1 MFKCIPIFRGDRHV
15 ELIDKRHCS
24 LPMIPE
30 DIFRYSRTLE
40 ELFLDAN
47 HIRILPKGL
56 FRLTKLRK
64 LTLSDNEISQLPP
77 EIGNLV
83 QLIELNVSKN
93 EIVDIPDTIK
103 NLKQLQIADFS
114 SNPVQILPMEFSQL
128 RALKSL
134 ALNDISLQ
142 QLPNNFGSLI
152 NLESLELRDNLIK
165 KLPPTLSMLVH
176 LERLDLGA
184 NDFTELPE
192 MIGQLPNLQELW
204 LDQNELS
211 TLPKDIGRLKRL
223 TCLDVSDNRLEY
235 LPEEI
240 AGCESLTDLHLS
252 QNLLESLPDGIGQL
266 NRLTILKIDQNRL
279 ESLNPTIGGCSCLQE
294 LILTEN
300 KLNDLPPTIGNLV
313 HLTNFN
319 VDRNFLREIPSQIGN
334 LTRLGVLSFR
344 ENQLTHVPSE
354 IGQLKELRVLDIS
367 GNHINYLPFSI
378 TALNLKALWLAEN
391 QSQPLLK
398 FQTDFDE
405 KSGQKVLTCFL
416 LPQQDFANELQ
427 FDAFVDNNLER
438 VNSINWDQPRHSAVQ
453 FDVQQDDDEMD
464 DDSDPLISSNSGN
477 EPANFVRH
485 DTPHPKE
492 LKARHLKLF
501 ANKNLHNDVEEAAPA
516 VSKMP
521 QQQRKRSSE
530 TETDLNRSEQI
541 ESNVDQSDD
550 NGEQFVDFQ
559 RNDLSNHKNDESM
572 GSRSSIIINNDIAD
586 ENDSRAAVNTNHQS
600 FSFNNKAFE
609 DIAPIDSPKSID
621 NSIDYQTKEII
632 DRVQRVNIADESDE
646 KKTSNISVTKNRHV
660 GFENNLNEIHTNYFE
675 ENSNDDDNDEE
686 QEDRPVEKLSTKL
699 HRRDTPHHLK
709 NKRIHSSK
717 EEKEKLVNI
726 LSTSVKNQNMST
738 EKQSSLKTET
748 IFKHQLRL
756 KLKKIGQSMGLSI
769 AGGLGSSPYKGDDE
783 GIFVSRV
790 TENGSA
796 EIAGLKIGDKILAVN
811 NHSFDRIDHHEAV
824 QVLKSAGEEF
834 WLQVEREGTD
844 SNSQKQVQIQSV
856 AAKIPPIPPVR
867 TSVISK
873 NSNDENL
880 TANTQTYLHSSETV
894 AKPQQEPINK
904 PSSLTRKE
912 AENSQPISNNSTAT
926 SSKPIPTKLNLNR
939 FSSGDIGQPL
949 GKEIIYTTLIR
960 SDGGLGFSINGGKS
974 NEAND
979 EPDCVYISRI
989 FEGGPADIDGK
1000 LKVGDKILSI
1010 NGISCDGL
1018 DHDQVISIITGL
1030 ERFVR
1035 LVVEREGPINEN
1047 SLPYQ
1052 YSSSLNY
1059 SSNSYMANRPSY
1071 TGSYRRPLLGSVSSL
1086 SHGVGFD
1093 NGWTSGTIS
1102 TPSTPSFTH
1111 SGKPL
1116 GSIFNA
1122 KLPGLRGSTDSN
1134 AYPPT
1139 SIYNYRY
1146 NSSQPK
1152 SSTINS
1158 RFTTSALNSNSTSS
1172 TREGSK
1178 STSDANSIIHENHN
1192 GIASKFSNSRS
1203 ASVPR
1208 TMLSSGE
1215 SESKSL
1221 QLKQPTVVSKEISNN
1236 KSVTSE
1242 LPPASNDLGVFTEVL
1257 TKTTYTENTVTR
1269 VTNNKNLP
1277 LNEETINVLK
1287 GAEGGLGLSIIGGS
1301 DHTCHPFGNGGKDH
1315 GIYVSKV
1322 VTGGPVAQTQKIRT
1336 GDRILNVNGRDLT
1349 SATHEEAVKVLTS
1362 CPPNT
1367 TITITVRHE
1376 PLPSGWR
1383 ELIINKLPN
1392 EKLGMKIK
1400 GGAQGQ
1406 PGNPFDR
1413 EDEGIFIS
1421 QINPN
1426 GAAAR
1431 DGRLKPG
1438 MRIIEVNDQSLLGV
1452 PHQQAVQELRNQ
1464 GLRLRLLICDGY
1476 DHDSIVNYETNIN
1489 GNTKINSNSNHNQ
1502 KDSTSFSSSSNITSP
1517 ETPTRMLSGEDD
1529 EVFTPTSPSK
1539 EHKTTTV
1546 IMKKHQT
1553 MSSPSLSKTLPL
1565 TNNHSNNQSASLSA
1579 TDRIKS
1585 PDKNKLDEK
1594 SPALDPFL
1602 SSKIPGAKPP
1612 IPPKKP
1618 DLSIKDKMTPN
1629 TKKEHPEWMSFSE
1642 KKRHFERTTSPDGEE
1657 ENNNN
1662 NNFTK
1667 HYQKESTTIRSENF
1681 GNNSDVEISTKETIK
1696 KVQSLTK
1703 QSRELIFKDAEELQ
1717 RFKENELKKFSSSI
1731 EPIGSYRH
1739 SGYAEEINNDG
1750 INNQQQIDEDGED
1763 DENDDHFDPNPSK
1776 RFNEKSFKKEKTT
1789 TINTNDSETIEYNN
1803 RIFRTAKA
1811 EKRYIDKMLA
1821 MGIDIDAKDYS
1832 NLSDAQRKAL
1842 EAEKRREWRQA
1853 RLQSLEEDAR
1863 QTLIQMQQQQQQ
1875 NFNNSRENIVKP

>member
-47 HIRILPKGL
+47 HIRILPK
-56 FRLTKLRK
+56 
-64 LTLSDNEISQLPP
+64 
-77 EIGNLV
+77 
-83 QLIELNVSKN
+83 
-93 EIVDIPDTIK
+93 
-103 NLKQLQIADFS
+103 
-114 SNPVQILPMEFSQL
+114 
-128 RALKSL
+128 
-134 ALNDISLQ
+134 
-142 QLPNNFGSLI
+142 LPNNFGSLI

-1158 RFTTSALNSNSTSS
+1158 RFTT
-1172 TREGSK
+1172 K
-1178 STSDANSIIHENHN
+1178 
-1192 GIASKFSNSRS
+1192 
-1203 ASVPR
+1203 
-1208 TMLSSGE
+1208 
-1215 SESKSL
+1215 SKSL